1 MRLDTIKAR
10 LEDQAGDTI
19 GDVII
24 ALGRGTA
31 KRYPAA
37 YLLQTGESAEQDG
50 LLGEHSQ
57 RVTARFV
64 VEYMVKHAAS
74 ADTGGPAADE
84 LETVRE
90 AAQTALIGWA
100 PYPDHAEINFVSGQ
114 LVAFDA
120 GTTIWRDTFSSTYYK
135 DSRP

>member
-1 MRLDTIKAR
+1 MRLGSIQER
-10 LEDQAGDTI
+10 LETEAGDTI
-19 GDVII
+19 GDVIQ

-31 KRYPAA
+31 KRFPAA
-37 YLLQTGESAEQDG
+37 YILQTGESGEPDG

-84 LETVRE
+84 LETVRD
-90 AAQTALIGWA
+90 AAQAALIGWA
-100 PYPDHAEINFVSGQ
+100 PYPDHTEINFVSGQ

-120 GTTIWRDTFSSTYYK
+120 GTTIWRDTFSTTYYK